1 MEPTKLSQEVIDQI
15 KSIQQKNQA
24 IEVELGQIELVKLSI
39 KQRRLNAE
47 QFLSDLKD
55 EEKTLAEFLEKEYG
69 NGTINIEEGIFIPT
83 QSKKNRIIVTE

>member
-1 MEPTKLSQEVIDQI
+1 MESTKLSQEVIDQI

-47 QFLSDLKD
+47 QFLSELKD
-55 EEKTLAEFLEKEYG
+55 EEKTLAEFLEEEYG
-69 NGTINIEEGIFIPT
+69 TGTINIEEGIFISN
-83 QSKKNRIIVTE
+83 QSQEE

>member
-47 QFLSDLKD
+47 QFLSELKD
-55 EEKTLAEFLEKEYG
+55 EEKTLAEFLEEEYG
-69 NGTINIEEGIFIPT
+69 NGTINIEEGIFISN
-83 QSKKNRIIVTE
+83 QSQEE

>member
-1 MEPTKLSQEVIDQI
+1 MESTKLSQEVIDQI

-24 IEVELGQIELVKLSI
+24 IEVELGQIELIKLAV

-47 QFLSDLKD
+47 QYLSELKD
-55 EEKTLAEFLEKEYG
+55 EEKTLAEFLEEEYG

-83 QSKKNRIIVTE
+83 QSQEE

>member
-15 KSIQQKNQA
+15 KLIQQRNQA
-24 IEVELGQIELVKLSI
+24 VEIELGQIELIKLAA

-47 QFLSDLKD
+47 QFLIELKD

-69 NGTINIEEGIFIPT
+69 NGTINIKEGVFIPN
-83 QSKKNRIIVTE
+83 QSQEE

>member
-15 KSIQQKNQA
+15 KSIQQRNQA
-24 IEVELGQIELVKLSI
+24 VEIELGQIELIKLAA

-83 QSKKNRIIVTE
+83 QSQEE

>member
-1 MEPTKLSQEVIDQI
+1 MELTKLSQEVIDQI

-47 QFLSDLKD
+47 QFLSELKD
-55 EEKTLAEFLEKEYG
+55 EEKTLAEFLEEEYG
-69 NGTINIEEGIFIPT
+69 TGTINIEEGIFISN
-83 QSKKNRIIVTE
+83 QSQEE

>member
-15 KSIQQKNQA
+15 KSIQQRNQA
-24 IEVELGQIELVKLSI
+24 VEIELGQIELIKLAA

-47 QFLSDLKD
+47 QFLTELKD

-69 NGTINIEEGIFIPT
+69 NGTINIEEGVFIPN
-83 QSKKNRIIVTE
+83 QSQEE